1 MRNLT
6 FILLWIGIIVV
17 ISLLNYRPT
26 KKVKKIIVEDDYEYE
41 EEKERKVV
49 VKPPYIYLLFGIVF
63 LPIATVFISSIIIN
77 KALIAPYILL
87 ITKGIKTFIN
97 TYEIVTYIIIFEIVI
112 LFSALFFRNIGMNRF
127 IKSLVRF
134 AVSISLILFLLAL
147 LIHLL

>member
-41 EEKERKVV
+41 DEKERKVV
-49 VKPPYIYLLFGIVF
+49 VKPPYVYLLFGIVF

-87 ITKGIKTFIN
+87 ITKGIKTFIT
-97 TYEIVTYIIIFEIVI
+97 TYEVVTYIIIFEI
-112 LFSALFFRNIGMNRF
+112 
-127 IKSLVRF
+127 
-134 AVSISLILFLLAL
+134 
-147 LIHLL
+147 

>member
-41 EEKERKVV
+41 DEKERKVV
-49 VKPPYIYLLFGIVF
+49 VKPPYVYLLFGIVF

-87 ITKGIKTFIN
+87 ITKGIKTFIT
-97 TYEIVTYIIIFEIVI
+97 TYEVVTYIIIFEIVI

>member
-41 EEKERKVV
+41 VEKERKVV
-49 VKPPYIYLLFGIVF
+49 VKPPYVYLLFGIVF

-87 ITKGIKTFIN
+87 ITKGIKTFIT
-97 TYEIVTYIIIFEIVI
+97 TYEVVTYIIIFEIVI

>member
-26 KKVKKIIVEDDYEYE
+26 KKVKKIIIEDDYEYE
-41 EEKERKVV
+41 DERERKLV
-49 VKPPYIYLLFGIVF
+49 VKPPYVYLLFGIVF

>member
-49 VKPPYIYLLFGIVF
+49 VKPPYVYLLFGIVF

>member
-17 ISLLNYRPT
+17 ISLLNYRPI
-26 KKVKKIIVEDDYEYE
+26 KKAKKIIVEDDYEYE
-41 EEKERKVV
+41 DEKERKVV
-49 VKPPYIYLLFGIVF
+49 VKPPYVYLLFGIVF